1 MRIQAAE
8 ELTENHGQKHL
19 FLTYVQILRI
29 NLKEIHDKRSGELL
43 IQLRI

>member
-8 ELTENHGQKHL
+8 ELKENHGQKHL